1 MTENH
6 EYDQVQS
13 APSSIGGGVAVFDKK
28 LHGLLMKERK
38 RVAELSGVPPYAV
51 FQESSIEDMLLK
63 YPISIEELKNIHGV
77 GEGKA
82 MKFGISFV
90 KLIEKYCEDNDVV
103 RPQDII
109 IKSTGANSTLKLYII
124 QNIDRKLP
132 LEDIADAKGM
142 DRTTFI
148 KELETIVFS
157 GTKLDID
164 YEVDALFDE
173 DQQDELKEYFMEA
186 ENDDIQEAFDEFDGE
201 FEEDDLRI
209 FRIKFI
215 SEVAN

>member
-1 MTENH
+1 MILISLLIILNSWSLLGVL
-6 EYDQVQS
+6 QINF
-13 APSSIGGGVAVFDKK
+13 SSI
-28 LHGLLMKERK
+28 R
-38 RVAELSGVPPYAV
+38 
-51 FQESSIEDMLLK
+51 
-63 YPISIEELKNIHGV
+63 
-77 GEGKA
+77 
-82 MKFGISFV
+82 
-90 KLIEKYCEDNDVV
+90 
-103 RPQDII
+103 II
-109 IKSTGANSTLKLYII
+109 IKNCYFNPTYNRFLYII

-148 KELETIVFS
+148 KEIETIVFS
-157 GTKLDID
+157 GTKLDIG

-173 DQQDELKEYFMEA
+173 DQQDELKAYFMEA

>member
-1 MTENH
+1 
-6 EYDQVQS
+6 
-13 APSSIGGGVAVFDKK
+13 VAVFDKK

-63 YPISIEELKNIHGV
+63 YPISIEELKSIHGV

-124 QNIDRKLP
+124 QNIDRKLHSS
-132 LEDIADAKGM
+132 LVAKWHY
-142 DRTTFI
+142 
-148 KELETIVFS
+148 S
-157 GTKLDID
+157 TKLKKHDWIVSSCNLHTIRYILSSYCCSRFPNRSTNCAIIEENKIWQHHIICHD
-164 YEVDALFDE
+164 HSNFD
-173 DQQDELKEYFMEA
+173 DH
-186 ENDDIQEAFDEFDGE
+186 
-201 FEEDDLRI
+201 I
-209 FRIKFI
+209 FWNCFLTAT
-215 SEVAN
+215 SNF